1 MGEPVC
7 RSLERILAP
16 QTVAVVG
23 VSSKT
28 DSLSGRL
35 LANLR
40 NGGFTGAL
48 YPVNPRATEIQG
60 LPCYPAIGA
69 VPGGIDLALLMVPRD
84 AALAA
89 VDECVAGGVGGVV
102 VITAGFREVGTDGA
116 AAERTLLARVR
127 AAGVRMIGPNC
138 MGLINTAAAVRLDAT
153 FSPVPALAGPV
164 AFASHSGALGVAVL
178 GTAREA
184 GLGFSQF
191 VSLGNCA
198 DVNVCD
204 VLEAWE
210 GNEAT
215 RVIVLYLEGL
225 DEPRRF
231 LEVARRISARKPIVA
246 LKAGRTAAGQRAASS
261 HTGALAAADT
271 GVEAVL
277 RQAGVLRAESLE
289 QMFELARGFAG
300 MPLPRGRRVA
310 IVTNAGGPAIA
321 GSDALAAEGLELA
334 PFGEATRSALRA
346 FLPPEAAVG
355 NPVDML
361 PSGTPEH
368 FRQAMT
374 TVLADDEIDM
384 VMAITVTPIVVT
396 PVDIAAGIAAGAAG
410 AAKPVA
416 SVFMTTTPLWQE
428 TFAVR
433 GLQPSFRYPE
443 TAARVLAGLA
453 RQAERARR
461 PDRPPPPVP
470 PPSPLLARHAAA
482 APGAYLPAAAAFE
495 VLEQTGI
502 PVAPWRLVQDAGAVP
517 AAARELGFP
526 VVLKAIADQLVHK
539 TEAGAVAVGLADE
552 TAVAIALAAMAER
565 LAHAGV
571 SAAAFLLQRHVGGG
585 REVILGVLRDP
596 VVGPL
601 VMVGLGGVAAEAL
614 GDTSFRPAPLG
625 PDDAEAMLDEL
636 RGRSLLGPFRGRPA
650 GDRVVLARAL
660 VALGGLAA
668 ANPTLVECDV
678 NPLLVLDEGRG
689 VVAVDARIR
698 VA

>member
-1 MGEPVC
+1 M
-7 RSLERILAP
+7 SLQRILEP
-16 QTVAVVG
+16 RSVAVVG
-23 VSSKT
+23 VSSRA

-35 LANLR
+35 LGNLR
-40 NGGFTGAL
+40 TGGFTGSIA
-48 YPVNPRATEIQG
+48 PVNPKTSEIQG
-60 LPCYPAIGA
+60 LPCYPAVGA
-69 VPGGIDLALLMVPRD
+69 IPGGVDLALLMVPRD

-89 VDECVAGGVGGVV
+89 IDDCVAAGVGGVV
-102 VITAGFREVGTDGA
+102 VITAGFREVGAGGA
-116 AAERTLLARVR
+116 AAERELLARVR
-127 AAGVRMIGPNC
+127 AAGVRMVGPNC
-138 MGLINTAAAVRLDAT
+138 MGLINTAPAVRLDAT

-178 GTAREA
+178 GTAREV

-191 VSLGNCA
+191 ISLGNCA

-210 GNEAT
+210 SDEAT
-215 RVIVLYLEGL
+215 RVILLYLEGL

-231 LEVARRISARKPIVA
+231 LELARRISARKPIVA

-261 HTGALAAADT
+261 HTGALAAGDT
-271 GVEAVL
+271 GVDAVL
-277 RQAGVLRAESLE
+277 RQAGVLRAGSLE
-289 QMFELARGFAG
+289 EMFELARGLAG
-300 MPLPRGRRVA
+300 LPLPRGRRVA
-310 IVTNAGGPAIA
+310 IVSNAGGPAIA

-334 PFGEATRSALRA
+334 PFGESTRAALRA

-361 PSGTPEH
+361 PSGTPDH
-368 FRQAMT
+368 FRQAMA

-384 VMAITVTPIVVT
+384 VMTITVTPIVVA
-396 PVDIAAGIAAGAAG
+396 PSDIAAGIAAGAGG
-410 AAKPVA
+410 AIKPVA

-428 TFAVR
+428 ALAVP

-453 RQAERARR
+453 RQAERVRR
-461 PDRPPPPVP
+461 GDHGPATVP
-470 PPSPLLARHAAA
+470 APAPLLA
-482 APGAYLPAAAAFE
+482 GATGGYLPAPAAFA
-495 VLEQTGI
+495 VLEQAGI
-502 PVAPWRLVQDAGAVP
+502 PVAPWRLVTDAAAVP

-526 VVLKAIADQLVHK
+526 VVLKAVADELIHK

-552 TAVAIALAAMAER
+552 GALAAALAAMKAR
-565 LAHAGV
+565 LAAAGI
-571 SAAAFLLQRHVGGG
+571 ARPAFLLQRHVGGG

-614 GDTSFRPAPLG
+614 RDTSFRPAPLAPG
-625 PDDAEAMLDEL
+625 DAEAMVEEL
-636 RGRSLLGPFRGRPA
+636 RGVALLGPFRGRPA
-650 GDRVVLARAL
+650 GDRAALVRAL

-668 ANPTLVECDV
+668 ANPKLAECDV
-678 NPLLVLDEGRG
+678 NPLLVLDDGRG
-689 VVAVDARIR
+689 VVAVDARLR
-698 VA
+698 VG